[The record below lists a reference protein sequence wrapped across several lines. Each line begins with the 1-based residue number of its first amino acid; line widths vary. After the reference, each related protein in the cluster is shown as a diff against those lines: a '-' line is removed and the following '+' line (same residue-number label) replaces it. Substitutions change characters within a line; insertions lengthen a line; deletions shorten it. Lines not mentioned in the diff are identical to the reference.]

1 MPTSVGPNT
10 KGEENLVFGYD
21 LGDVSNSYKGEPV
34 QNLQTVGE
42 GNVYTSVGTTN
53 TTAELVDMVTPFGNK
68 AWKITI
74 PASGTNGYSNTRAQG
89 PTVVIN
95 RDDTPYFHGAYVW
108 MSDSDYALWILGS
121 NYIYKYSTGS
131 NGMGQW
137 QHYSAFDKKDRNN
150 RTWKLWGNV
159 TSLSNGGTGNQ
170 YHTFFKNG
178 TLTNDLVFY
187 IVAPMWGVNKLHPVQ
202 FTAGTRSATQGLQ
215 DLTGNS
221 TIDLTNVSFDSN
233 AQMTFDGSSDH
244 IDLGTALNSYGSV
257 SIELVFKTSTATDME
272 MLLSWGT
279 PNTSNYSGI
288 GIGNWASGIPDESLG
303 VVANG
308 QTLQMWVQNGHT
320 AYKDNNYH
328 HAVVTLHPGQN
339 KVFVD
344 GVEQTMYY
352 QYGSINT
359 DTGAFTISNNQVSI
373 GRYVY
378 NSGARLNGK
387 LPLAKIY
394 NRALTA
400 SEVKSNYNAIKGRFN
415 I

>member
-221 TIDLTNVSFDSN
+221 TIDLSNVSFDSN
-233 AQMTFDGSSDH
+233 AQMTFDGSNDYGTISDATLF
-244 IDLGTALNSYGSV
+244 DFGTGDFSMEAIVRG
-257 SIELVFKTSTATDME
+257 TD
-272 MLLSWGT
+272 
-279 PNTSNYSGI
+279 TSNYRTVFYHYYDPGFTYITNITTGTMRVWI
-288 GIGNWASGIPDESLG
+288 GGTVFNGNTNILDG
-303 VVANG
+303 
-308 QTLQMWVQNGHT
+308 
-320 AYKDNNYH
+320 NYH
-328 HAVVTLHPGQN
+328 HTTLVRQGDLLSLY
-339 KVFVD
+339 VD
-344 GVEQTMYY
+344 GELDASST
-352 QYGSINT
+352 GWASKSATNT
-359 DTGAFTISNNQVSI
+359 NKGASI
-373 GRYVY
+373 GRYIDGSAAY
-378 NSGARLNGK
+378 PWNGDIASVK
-387 LPLAKIY
+387 AY

-400 SEVKSNYNAIKGRFN
+400 SEIKSNYNAIKGRFN